1 VDLPLYGAALKT
13 TLFREG
19 DNFQVGAVASDLEE
33 IRGLKKQ
40 AKPALILLNPEV
52 LGAELEAG
60 LHFLRS
66 QNPETPILG
75 FGEDKSK
82 AEPLGLEAYIS
93 KPATIF
99 ELNPWRGPG
108 LELLET
114 IHQRFGLAR
123 KIKVML
129 VDDAALMLNI
139 LHRILESDKR
149 IEIIAQVSNG
159 QEALIQ
165 LQYHQPDVIL
175 LDIEMP
181 IMDGLSFLKHARIK
195 SRSKIIIL
203 SSVSMAGS
211 NKAAEA
217 RRLGADAVITK
228 PSGAISLDLEELS
241 GHQIIETIY
250 QVLRQ

>member
-1 VDLPLYGAALKT
+1 
-13 TLFREG
+13 
-19 DNFQVGAVASDLEE
+19 
-33 IRGLKKQ
+33 
-40 AKPALILLNPEV
+40 
-52 LGAELEAG
+52 
-60 LHFLRS
+60 
-66 QNPETPILG
+66 
-75 FGEDKSK
+75 
-82 AEPLGLEAYIS
+82 
-93 KPATIF
+93 
-99 ELNPWRGPG
+99 
-108 LELLET
+108 
-114 IHQRFGLAR
+114 
-123 KIKVML
+123 ML